1 MTRLHPVSP
10 MPRVPQST
18 SSASPHRAPGRRW
31 LAARALA
38 ARTTCLLVAL
48 AVPVYPCG
56 GPEFYEIDAPLLTAD
71 AHLQAVE
78 VVDDFDFRP
87 RAELRFLYPFLAAG
101 TPRASAM
108 WSHAYADGA
117 WNRPAKLDTL
127 EALSLDGPVAA
138 FERAGGRGDAREL
151 SRTARALVDAALDL
165 PAVVADEYQPSVR
178 RAVEALE
185 LLAAPGGASALTPA
199 VVQRLYSADS
209 LPAPDMSALPAL
221 AQEALALR
229 ALARDSLPA
238 WGEAHPQSARA
249 GSLQF
254 VALQLAMKRGI
265 PDGWAH
271 DIRDSVPAERWR
283 DFSAMHDAWMR
294 RFPQHPLAPW
304 VTLSRLRVAFLAGD
318 TATAWNTALAMY
330 GAHPPRAL
338 DEMRYLLRQSMYP
351 PSLDDARI
359 DDVLRAALL
368 GEVRIDGERW
378 RREWD
383 RAATAR
389 APWAFATRDR
399 LMWHAARDSTNAL
412 RLPPAALRAPAAALT
427 PLGGVLRLVALVRA
441 GRVAEAIAQADS
453 LGRDSL
459 ASDSLV
465 APMRIQLLLAAR
477 RWRDAL
483 DAPGID
489 PSARQYLVR
498 VLAPDSVLASLARG
512 GNPALALEARR
523 TTATRLASLG
533 AWGAGAAALG
543 PRESTKATAWRRVQ
557 PLAADSTLAG
567 RLAFA
572 RYMRVQNGKLFWG
585 NDKVWY
591 RSLNWR
597 LRSVGDTVVRGF
609 NPILPWSADDETRA
623 IGRHFRDGFEMYHAI
638 KGYADFLARAPRSD
652 ARRAAALREA
662 NLTYNWLVNWDNNN
676 SPFWAD
682 ALEAEGIGRTIRQAG
697 RR

>member
-1 MTRLHPVSP
+1 

-38 ARTTCLLVAL
+38 ARGLAARTTFLLVAL

-209 LPAPDMSALPAL
+209 LPAPDMRALPAL
-221 AQEALALR
+221 AQEALTVR

-249 GSLQF
+249 GSLRF

-304 VTLSRLRVAFLAGD
+304 VTLSRLRLAFLAGD

-351 PSLDDARI
+351 PSLDDPRI

-383 RAATAR
+383 RAATAS

-412 RLPPAALRAPAAALT
+412 RLPPASLRAPAAALT

-441 GRVAEAIAQADS
+441 GRISEAIAQADS

-498 VLAPDSVLASLARG
+498 VLAPIRCWCRSRVAATPCSRSRRGAPRPRVSRRSGRGAPAPRPWGRASRRRPRRGDASNRSRPTARSPVDSPLRATCARTEVVL
-512 GNPALALEARR
+512 
-523 TTATRLASLG
+523 
-533 AWGAGAAALG
+533 
-543 PRESTKATAWRRVQ
+543 
-557 PLAADSTLAG
+557 
-567 RLAFA
+567 
-572 RYMRVQNGKLFWG
+572 G

-597 LRSVGDTVVRGF
+597 LRSVGDTVYRGF